1 MKSNHRNNFPRR
13 ALGRFAL
20 LSVSLVAGTAITA
33 AAQDKN
39 DAGTKP
45 GGSGKKPADFLTKWI
60 PITKLDQSVVYATGA
75 HN

>member
-1 MKSNHRNNFPRR
+1 MKNSHRNNCQRR

-45 GGSGKKPADFLTKWI
+45 GGSGKKPADFLTKGEA
-60 PITKLDQSVVYATGA
+60 PTAGGS
-75 HN
+75 